1 MMQHIFQTF
10 TQYWSTIPMIY
21 WNCNKSIRFNIYTS
35 WRIISYSTDMD
46 VVIGYM
52 WDKDVFSHFAK
63 SSASITPHEESVRP
77 RQAENRS
84 DPERPFTKRARFIRI
99 SNEPGFESCYGFLF
113 GKVHLFVVVPET
125 KNIASIDRKIGC
137 PIIKTDSLKY
147 IHKEYNTAWHKCILK
162 KIQEIRTFSR
172 RLECSKLPFTMA
184 VIEKSCYVVHV
195 NIKKHLSK
203 NMNIRTIDQYTWK
216 YT

>member
-113 GKVHLFVVVPET
+113 GKAHLFVVIPET
-125 KNIASIDRKIGC
+125 KNITSIDRKIGC
-137 PIIKTDSLKY
+137 PIIQTDSLKY
-147 IHKEYNTAWHKCILK
+147 IHKVYNIAWPSASWRKFRKSELY
-162 KIQEIRTFSR
+162 QR
-172 RLECSKLPFTMA
+172 RLKVWPTLYNGS
-184 VIEKSCYVVHV
+184 Y
-195 NIKKHLSK
+195 
-203 NMNIRTIDQYTWK
+203 
-216 YT
+216 